1 MDKDK
6 VQLITAVVL
15 CIFGCGLL
23 VAGFIV
29 PPMGVIDSS
38 VLIAFGEILTFVG
51 SLVGVDYHYRA
62 REQDRIDRLP
72 RSR

>member
-1 MDKDK
+1 MKPE
-6 VQLITAVVL
+6 VQLIIAVVM

-23 VAGFIV
+23 IAGFIV

-51 SLVGVDYHYRA
+51 SLVGIDYHYRYGNK
-62 REQDRIDRLP
+62 EN
-72 RSR
+72 

>member
-1 MDKDK
+1 MNKDK
-6 VQLITAVVL
+6 FQLITAVLL

-23 VAGFIV
+23 VAGFCV
-29 PPMGVIDSS
+29 PPLGVIAPS
-38 VLIAFGEILTFVG
+38 VLVAFGEILTFVG